1 MRFGDAEGS
10 DHKLPLSRL
19 SLTVEPNEQI
29 TDDVSPS
36 VLISLSSFTKEVV
49 STIYSISL
57 KGQVAGVGKQLHCG
71 STQTFLP
78 LCLLEMWFSAV
89 WWVHSVNLCVFT
101 LGLCLPRWTA
111 PVRQHEPHQARIHY
125 YYHSNTCLFFFAVV
139 RVGFQQ
145 VPGTALKARVSNSR
159 PVVQM
164 RHAKSFFLGP
174 RKIKKCLIA
183 L

>member
-125 YYHSNTCLFFFAVV
+125 YYHSNTCLFFFWFFCCGSGWFSTSSRYSSKSTCVK
-139 RVGFQQ
+139 
-145 VPGTALKARVSNSR
+145 LKARGPNAACQV
-159 PVVQM
+159 
-164 RHAKSFFLGP
+164 P